1 MEVHMALVEYRATG
15 RRKES
20 VAEVRLRPGS
30 GRRRVNG
37 NDLMDYFGR
46 ESLVMIIEQP
56 FNLTETGD
64 QFDLLAKVGGGGI
77 SGQAGALRLG
87 IARALLRYDD
97 SLRPV
102 LKKSGFLMRDPRR
115 KERMKYGLAKR
126 RKRFQFSKR

>member
-1 MEVHMALVEYRATG
+1 MALVEYRATG